1 MRKYYKKRKEARKC
15 VISSITHNSKDKRY
29 YAFITFLNFSEYGLL
44 DTGANISCI
53 GSNLALTDFSNFKQF
68 FPTKSFVKTADGTV
82 QQTLGFLEVEVSFRD
97 QTKRL
102 KFLIVP
108 KITQRV
114 ILGLDFW
121 KAFNLAADVFHSA
134 FISEGDI
141 LSNHTI
147 AATNIAFN
155 SEFDNL
161 STIND
166 NDNVKYPLTST
177 QITQLR
183 AIIKLFPD
191 FSEQGLGR
199 TKLIEHDIDVGDSRP
214 VKQRFYPVSPAV
226 EKLMFQEIDR
236 MLALGVIEPS
246 SSSWSSPMRLVL
258 KPNKV
263 RLCLDARRLNQ
274 ATKKDAY
281 PLPSI
286 EGIFA
291 RLPKANIITK
301 LDLKDAYWQIGLSE
315 TSKALTAFTIPGRPL
330 YQFVV
335 MPFGLCNA
343 PQTMCRLM
351 DRIIPPDLKNCVF
364 GYLDD
369 LIIISEDFPTHIS
382 IMVRIAEEFRKAN
395 LTLNIDKCQF
405 CVTQVKY
412 LGYVIGHGGI
422 QTDPD
427 KVLSITNWPIPKTI
441 KQVRGFLGLAGW
453 YRRFIENFSTL
464 TFPITETLSSKRKF
478 NWTKEAQA
486 AFDEVK
492 KRLTTAPV
500 LANPDFHKKFYLHC
514 DASDFGIG
522 AVLVQID
529 DEGQERPIAFMSKK
543 LNTSQRN

>member
-1 MRKYYKKRKEARKC
+1 MFSLCKQKIIYFKKLIESKSPPESSITLSDALPVNAVTPNITHPVEILPRQSDDNPGVLKRLYPIKPYHERWKEYALKRTQLFGVCELLQKRPKRSTLRLRKYYKKRKEARKC

-141 LSNHTI
+141 LSNPTI

-263 RLCLDARRLNQ
+263 RLCLDARR
-274 ATKKDAY
+274 
-281 PLPSI
+281 
-286 EGIFA
+286 
-291 RLPKANIITK
+291 PKHRR
-301 LDLKDAYWQIGLSE
+301 YFCS
-315 TSKALTAFTIPGRPL
+315 P
-330 YQFVV
+330 
-335 MPFGLCNA
+335 
-343 PQTMCRLM
+343 PQ
-351 DRIIPPDLKNCVF
+351 
-364 GYLDD
+364 
-369 LIIISEDFPTHIS
+369 
-382 IMVRIAEEFRKAN
+382 
-395 LTLNIDKCQF
+395 
-405 CVTQVKY
+405 
-412 LGYVIGHGGI
+412 
-422 QTDPD
+422 
-427 KVLSITNWPIPKTI
+427 
-441 KQVRGFLGLAGW
+441 
-453 YRRFIENFSTL
+453 
-464 TFPITETLSSKRKF
+464 
-478 NWTKEAQA
+478 
-486 AFDEVK
+486 
-492 KRLTTAPV
+492 
-500 LANPDFHKKFYLHC
+500 
-514 DASDFGIG
+514 
-522 AVLVQID
+522 
-529 DEGQERPIAFMSKK
+529 
-543 LNTSQRN
+543 SQYYN